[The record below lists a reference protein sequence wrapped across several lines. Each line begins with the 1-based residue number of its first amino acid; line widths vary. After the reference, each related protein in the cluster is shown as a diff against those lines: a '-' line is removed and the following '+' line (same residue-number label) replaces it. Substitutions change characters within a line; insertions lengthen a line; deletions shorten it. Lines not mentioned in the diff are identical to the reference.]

1 MHSSRDYLKVFRSRN
16 ISVLLFLGFS
26 SGLPLVLTSG
36 TLQAWMTVDG
46 VDLRAI
52 GLFSLVGLPYTLKF
66 LWSPI
71 MDRFVPPLLGRRRGW
86 IVITQIA
93 IMLGIVAM
101 SLNSPRNALWLMGVI
116 ALIVAF
122 MLYMH
127 GLTFVWNLGFQNF
140 KMSAAML
147 PFLGILFIFIG
158 YMLRQAKRNW
168 FIGIRTP
175 WTLSS
180 DSVWDKTHQ
189 LGSILFMVSGAFA
202 IFGGLFG
209 GMIAFWL
216 LFVPLIGS
224 TLFLVIYSYILYR
237 DETRA

>member
-1 MHSSRDYLKVFRSRN
+1 MTTKTASIITLVMIALALLAGALLWNQLPDQMASHWNVNDQVDGYMSKFWGVFLMPL
-16 ISVLLFLGFS
+16 ITVGMFLLFLVIPNID
-26 SGLPLVLTSG
+26 PLKANIAKFRPTFN
-36 TLQAWMTVDG
+36 
-46 VDLRAI
+46 
-52 GLFSLVGLPYTLKF
+52 LF
-66 LWSPI
+66 
-71 MDRFVPPLLGRRRGW
+71 
-86 IVITQIA
+86 
-93 IMLGIVAM
+93 
-101 SLNSPRNALWLMGVI
+101 I
-116 ALIVAF
+116 ALIAAF

-127 GLTFVWNLGFQNF
+127 GLTFVWNLGYQDF

-147 PFLGILFIFIG
+147 PFLGVLFIFTG